1 MKKRFRV
8 ALSYLMT
15 ALVSVCC
22 WERGKDGV
30 GVGGGGGVLI
40 IFATVSVVALSHA

>member
-15 ALVSVCC
+15 ALVSVCVLLGEGEG
-22 WERGKDGV
+22 W
-30 GVGGGGGVLI
+30 GGGGVL